1 MIKYE
6 GVVIMLDWIAVIRA
20 MNSVIIPTDLMDRSY
35 AFYWR
40 LELVINI
47 CLDLLDTVQLGFY
60 KLVK

>member
-6 GVVIMLDWIAVIRA
+6 GVVIMLDWIAVIRTLD
-20 MNSVIIPTDLMDRSY
+20 SVIILTDLMDRSY

-40 LELVINI
+40 LNLVINI

-60 KLVK
+60 KVL